1 MTKEQKAQIIE
12 DLSQKFSTK
21 NYFYITDAS
30 GLSVEQ
36 INKFRKLCFKKGIEY
51 QVVKNSLIKKA
62 LANLNTDYSPFNEA
76 VLKGFSG
83 ILFADAGNAPAKL
96 LKEFHKEA
104 GKGNE
109 KPVLKGASIDGGL
122 FIGADNLDVLSN
134 LKSKNELIGDI
145 IGLLQSP
152 AKNVVSALQ
161 SGGNK
166 LAGIVKTLSEK
177 AE

>member
-12 DLSQKFSTK
+12 ELSQKFASK

-36 INKFRKLCFKKGIEY
+36 VNKFRKLCFKKGIEY
-51 QVVKNSLIKKA
+51 TVVKNSLIKKA
-62 LANLNTDYSPFNEA
+62 LANLNTDYTPFNQG

-96 LKEFHKEA
+96 LKEYHKEG
-104 GKGNE
+104 GKGFN
-109 KPVLKGASIDGGL
+109 KPTLKGASIDGGL
-122 FIGADNLDVLSN
+122 FIGEDTLDLLSN

-177 AE
+177 PE